1 MNESGHDRHSFIV
14 KIWLEPRE
22 GDSRDVASLWR
33 GRVTHVPSGLYYYFQ
48 DVDEIAHFIR
58 SYIGEIEPHS
68 RIRDLFNYLC
78 RLMKG

>member
-1 MNESGHDRHSFIV
+1 MDESGRDRHSFIV

-22 GDSRDVASLWR
+22 DDSRDVASFWR

-58 SYIGEIEPHS
+58 SYIGVIEKRS
-68 RIRDLFNYLC
+68 FIRDLFNYFC
-78 RLMKG
+78 RMMKG

>member
-1 MNESGHDRHSFIV
+1 MNESGRDRHSFIV

-22 GDSRDVASLWR
+22 DDARGVNTFWR

-58 SYIGEIEPHS
+58 SYIGDIEKRS
-68 RIRDLFNYLC
+68 LIRALVNYLC
-78 RLMKG
+78 RMLKG